1 MFLLNREL
9 LVRAICLMALSF
21 LMGNDFTRNSSFQF
35 IYENTEI
42 HSSNDSTI
50 RFDGLIYNLSNDVVH
65 ITIMRTVN
73 DIPQDWNSSMC
84 IGMSC
89 YSPSTDSITVEI
101 SEGDSASCGLSIQ
114 INGQGEGAIQ
124 LHLFNIEDMSDST
137 NVDININS
145 TPMVSIHD
153 NVPDKDLVEKFALG
167 SNYPNPFNP
176 STLISYVL
184 VKSEMVKLSIYD
196 MRGRLVSILFEG
208 RQNSGYQAINWNGT
222 DGRGGHVS
230 AGSYIYT
237 IQVGDEVRAKKVTL
251 LK

>member
-9 LVRAICLMALSF
+9 LVRAICLMALCV
-21 LMGNDFTRNSSFQF
+21 LMGNDFDRNSSFQF

-42 HSSNDSTI
+42 HSSIDSTI

-65 ITIMRTVN
+65 ITIIRAIN
-73 DIPQDWNSSMC
+73 DIPQNWNSSLC

-89 YSPSTDSITVEI
+89 YSPSTDSITIEI
-101 SEGDSASCGLSIQ
+101 SEGDSANCGLSIQ

-145 TPMVSIHD
+145 TPMVSIHE
-153 NVPDKDLVEKFALG
+153 NEHEKGLVEKFALG

-176 STLISYVL
+176 TP
-184 VKSEMVKLSIYD
+184 
-196 MRGRLVSILFEG
+196 
-208 RQNSGYQAINWNGT
+208 
-222 DGRGGHVS
+222 
-230 AGSYIYT
+230 
-237 IQVGDEVRAKKVTL
+237 
-251 LK
+251 